1 MLRER
6 GRDDQSRS
14 ACRAAIVVPAILGL
28 LGLITLVG
36 RPQFQATRTVD
47 ALQLLAFAMLLG
59 VAPAAILAKVRGGRG

>member
-1 MLRER
+1 
-6 GRDDQSRS
+6 
-14 ACRAAIVVPAILGL
+14 VVPAILGL